1 MAGFEPF
8 AEETFFGAVTFAFG
22 LALVL
27 FELLLA
33 VDLAFDLADAFLAVL
48 GVGII

>member
-1 MAGFEPF
+1 VAGFETF
-8 AEETFFGAVTFAFG
+8 AEETFFGAEAFAFG

-27 FELLLA
+27 FELLLGA
-33 VDLAFDLADAFLAVL
+33 GLAFALAGVFLVVL